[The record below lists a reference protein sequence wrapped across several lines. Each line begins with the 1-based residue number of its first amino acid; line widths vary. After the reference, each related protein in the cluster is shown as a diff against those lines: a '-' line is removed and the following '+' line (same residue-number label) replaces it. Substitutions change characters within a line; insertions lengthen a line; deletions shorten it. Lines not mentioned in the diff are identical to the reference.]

1 MHPLEKQN
9 VFLDTVEIKRVD
21 SFNKETSD
29 KIAIVGYIKITVT
42 IRLFGNFL
50 SFYEEIIEAQGFLFY
65 IILSNYVR
73 TILLFYLLFTN
84 MFIRWDKHR
93 DISQTWFHVCRNTR

>member
-1 MHPLEKQN
+1 MMSVMHPLEKQN

-29 KIAIVGYIKITVT
+29 KIVIVGYIKITVT
-42 IRLFGNFL
+42 IRLSGNFL
-50 SFYEEIIEAQGFLFY
+50 SFYEEIIDVQGFLFY

-84 MFIRWDKHR
+84 IFIR
-93 DISQTWFHVCRNTR
+93 

>member
-29 KIAIVGYIKITVT
+29 KIVIVGYIKITVT
-42 IRLFGNFL
+42 IRLSGNFL
-50 SFYEEIIEAQGFLFY
+50 SFYEEIIEAQGFFVLYYFVELCTNHF
-65 IILSNYVR
+65 IILFIIYEHIYSLR
-73 TILLFYLLFTN
+73 QTPRHFTDLVS
-84 MFIRWDKHR
+84 RL
-93 DISQTWFHVCRNTR
+93 S